1 MSYEALDK
9 AKQKYVVYVFG
20 ETTPY
25 SRREEILH
33 VEEQFTRGWI
43 SAQVMDE
50 FLLQQ
55 RVEESLTKF
64 RRRRPP
70 GACF

>member
-9 AKQKYVVYVFG
+9 AVVKYVVYVFG
-20 ETTPY
+20 ETTPV
-25 SRREEILH
+25 SRQEEIWH
-33 VEEQFTRGWI
+33 VKEQFTRGWML
-43 SAQVMDE
+43 AQCQDE
-50 FLLQQ
+50 FLLNQ
-55 RVEESLTKF
+55 RAVESLDRY